1 MREHILHPSVSPS
14 HHNTSPESK
23 TKCSGIDSTAWPARR
38 LWAARQPEDRQGDV
52 EREEAEERSH
62 ITTCTPRSC
71 VGFPSAAVASR
82 LPPVSD
88 VKVKKEGALRAAP
101 ANGVHVPAGRP
112 IALGPTGIAPK
123 QADTSHVLE
132 LMFK

>member
-23 TKCSGIDSTAWPARR
+23 TNCSGIDSTV
-38 LWAARQPEDRQGDV
+38 WAARQPEDRQGGAD
-52 EREEAEERSH
+52 REEAEERSH

-88 VKVKKEGALRAAP
+88 VKVKKEGALRAAR

-112 IALGPTGIAPK
+112 VAPGPTGIAPK
-123 QADTSHVLE
+123 QADTSRVLE